1 MIKKNK
7 SINIRV
13 PYGLS
18 VHGKEEIN
26 AVLKVLKT
34 STQMGSNVFN
44 FEKKIAKLFDKK
56 YGLMT
61 NSGSSALMLAMET
74 LNLPKGSEIIT
85 PALTFGTTV
94 SYIVRNGLIPVFVDV
109 KEGTY
114 CIDEDKI
121 KSLITK
127 KTKAIVAPHLL
138 GNIVNWDKII
148 KILKNKKIL
157 IIEDSADT
165 LGATYNNKSTGRY
178 ADISITSFY
187 GSHVINCAGNGGMV
201 CFNNKKQYLKAKVL
215 RSWGRSSSLYDE
227 KAEKIENRF
236 NIKLDGIQYDKKFVF
251 SEIGHNVEPSEMG
264 AAFGL
269 EQLKKLNKN
278 IKKRENNFRK
288 LNKFL
293 KKYVKYFILPKQLPN
308 TKTGWLAYPLTI
320 KDKSPFNRTQMQIF
334 LEKRNIQTRV
344 VFTGNILRQPG
355 FINIKRKENKKGFP
369 EADRVMQNGILIGCH
384 QGLNNKMMSHL
395 QKSIDLFIKSVT

>member
-1 MIKKNK
+1 
-7 SINIRV
+7 
-13 PYGLS
+13 LT
-18 VHGKEEIN
+18 HQFEE
-26 AVLKVLKT
+26 VL
-34 STQMGSNVFN
+34 
-44 FEKKIAKLFDKK
+44 I
-56 YGLMT
+56 
-61 NSGSSALMLAMET
+61 
-74 LNLPKGSEIIT
+74 
-85 PALTFGTTV
+85 
-94 SYIVRNGLIPVFVDV
+94 
-109 KEGTY
+109 
-114 CIDEDKI
+114 
-121 KSLITK
+121 
-127 KTKAIVAPHLL
+127 
-138 GNIVNWDKII
+138 
-148 KILKNKKIL
+148 
-157 IIEDSADT
+157 
-165 LGATYNNKSTGRY
+165 
-178 ADISITSFY
+178 
-187 GSHVINCAGNGGMV
+187 
-201 CFNNKKQYLKAKVL
+201 
-215 RSWGRSSSLYDE
+215 
-227 KAEKIENRF
+227 EKIENRF